1 MEQCLPLQETVLLY
15 FTSNFCFKEG
25 NSVGVFSSSIRVDG
39 VVAAREFLQV
49 KRKGVSRT
57 TVAWQ
62 EKL

>member
-1 MEQCLPLQETVLLY
+1 M
-15 FTSNFCFKEG
+15 
-25 NSVGVFSSSIRVDG
+25 GVFSSSIRVDG